1 MYWIPRINHTMYG
14 QTNLT
19 KNRNV
24 LYKHYVVNNKV
35 IMNWIF
41 DIKTLVRHHKD
52 HHRRDRMV
60 VGFTTTVQSVP
71 ITTNV
76 VSLNP
81 LIEIIRIL
89 YFR

>member
-1 MYWIPRINHTMYG
+1 MYWIPRINHTMNG
-14 QTNLT
+14 PTNLT
-19 KNRNV
+19 KNR
-24 LYKHYVVNNKV
+24 V

-41 DIKTLVRHHKD
+41 DIKTLVRHHRD